1 MGGAWEEQQ
10 TAGEGGAVGAVGG
23 ALVLEREGEG
33 GLLGGVGRVSLGGAL
48 TLPHS
53 HHGRHQILLSLT
65 FCS

>member
-1 MGGAWEEQQ
+1 MGVE
-10 TAGEGGAVGAVGG
+10 GG

-53 HHGRHQILLSLT
+53 HHGRHQILLSLLSALKV
-65 FCS
+65 FILIVYSLF